1 VRDEEGCGA
10 VNIVCSYVVCRCEH
24 HTLPI
29 SPHGGKKKRSG
40 QSAMNRSKQMIMA
53 KRTIVVLLISLAL
66 TSVHL
71 AEAQKQATTPRIG
84 VLLLGAPPNANLDT
98 FIQGLR
104 ELGYIEGKNILIEYR
119 FAEGKQDRLPELA
132 MELVRLK
139 VDAIFTGG
147 TRAIFALKQVTKTIP
162 IVFFSTSDPIGT
174 GVVASL
180 AHPGGNIT
188 GISALASDLW
198 PKRLELLKE
207 ISPKLSRVAMVWNKG
222 SAGMN
227 LEAKAT
233 QEVAGPLG
241 VTLQDRGV
249 KDVNELDTVFALMIK
264 DRPDGFLALMDPVL
278 NFYQKRILDFL
289 AQNRLPAIFESR
301 DWVEAGGLISYGAVY
316 SDAFR
321 RAAALIDKILK
332 GAKPAEIPVEQ
343 PTRFELVINLKTAK
357 QIGLTIPPNVLAR
370 ADKVFK

>member
-1 VRDEEGCGA
+1 MKKG
-10 VNIVCSYVVCRCEH
+10 
-24 HTLPI
+24 TLTLFI
-29 SPHGGKKKRSG
+29 S
-40 QSAMNRSKQMIMA
+40 A
-53 KRTIVVLLISLAL
+53 TLVLAPAYLA
-66 TSVHL
+66 H
-71 AEAQKQATTPRIG
+71 AQKQASIPRIG
-84 VLLLGAPPNANLDT
+84 VLLLGAPPNANLDA

-119 FAEGKQDRLPELA
+119 FAEGKADRLPELA
-132 MELVRLK
+132 TELVQLK
-139 VDAIFTGG
+139 VDAIFTTG
-147 TRAIFALKQVTKTIP
+147 TPAIFALKKATKTIP

-188 GISALASDLW
+188 GISVLASELW

-222 SAGMN
+222 NAGMN

-249 KDVNELDTVFALMIK
+249 IDANELDVVFAVMTK

-278 NFYQKRILDFL
+278 NSYRKRIRDFL
-289 AQNRLPAIFESR
+289 AENRLPAIFENR
-301 DWVEAGGLISYGAVY
+301 TWVEAGGLISYGANY
-316 SDAFR
+316 ADAHR
-321 RAAALIDKILK
+321 RAAALMDKILK
-332 GAKPAEIPVEQ
+332 GAKPADIPVEQ
-343 PTRFELVINLKTAK
+343 PTKFELVINLKTAK
-357 QIGLTIPPNVLAR
+357 QIGVTIPPSMLYR
-370 ADKVFK
+370 ADKVIK

>member
-1 VRDEEGCGA
+1 MKKG
-10 VNIVCSYVVCRCEH
+10 
-24 HTLPI
+24 TLTLFI
-29 SPHGGKKKRSG
+29 S
-40 QSAMNRSKQMIMA
+40 A
-53 KRTIVVLLISLAL
+53 TLVLAPAYLA
-66 TSVHL
+66 H
-71 AEAQKQATTPRIG
+71 AQKQASIPRIG
-84 VLLLGAPPNANLDT
+84 VLLLGAPPNANLDA

-119 FAEGKQDRLPELA
+119 FAEGKADRLPELA
-132 MELVRLK
+132 TELVQLK
-139 VDAIFTGG
+139 VDAIFTTG
-147 TRAIFALKQVTKTIP
+147 TPAIFALKKATKTIP

-188 GISALASDLW
+188 GISVLASELW

-222 SAGMN
+222 NAGMN

-249 KDVNELDTVFALMIK
+249 IDANELDVVFAVMTK

-278 NFYQKRILDFL
+278 NSYQKRILDFL
-289 AQNRLPAIFESR
+289 AQNRLPAIFENR
-301 DWVEAGGLISYGAVY
+301 TWVEAGGLISYGANY
-316 SDAFR
+316 ADAHR
-321 RAAALIDKILK
+321 RAAALMDKILK
-332 GAKPAEIPVEQ
+332 RAKPADIPVEQ
-343 PTRFELVINLKTAK
+343 PTKFELVINLKTAK
-357 QIGLTIPPNVLAR
+357 QIGVTIPPSMLYR
-370 ADKVFK
+370 ADKVIK